1 MAYFLCVRSFVFC
14 FRAQFSFLFCRFC
27 HRLFFIFFCEPVL
40 LLPTGFFFYEPIYPQ
55 DLILFYFCMLLVFF
69 FAFFPPPFVNM
80 PPFFKIAVRIPGL
93 PTQNCPTYS
102 SWQIGYPDRPWTNIF
117 IRYVGNRG
125 RAHFCVNATSQQPT
139 SQKPKD
145 HFLRNGAVVDRLTL
159 NL

>member
-69 FAFFPPPFVNM
+69 SHFFPRHSLICRHFSR
-80 PPFFKIAVRIPGL
+80 F
-93 PTQNCPTYS
+93 TQNCPTYS
-102 SWQIGYPDRPWTNIF
+102 SFKSTTN
-117 IRYVGNRG
+117 
-125 RAHFCVNATSQQPT
+125 
-139 SQKPKD
+139 KPKTEKSLFTKWD
-145 HFLRNGAVVDRLTL
+145 SSGSVNIEPLID
-159 NL
+159 